1 MQGRAKIWFGVALGA
16 VFATPVLGQSA
27 NEIEQTADKNPNRID
42 ITGPVSAPRCTTAR
56 PQGFFHSGLRPHF
69 KKGLAVVHLGAETG
83 KPFRVH
89 SLAKDR
95 KHRIWRGD
103 MILWSGGSGG
113 VGRVC

>member
-1 MQGRAKIWFGVALGA
+1 MAAVTHVTTLACVAQLLGEDLELLEGHCQ
-16 VFATPVLGQSA
+16 V
-27 NEIEQTADKNPNRID
+27 
-42 ITGPVSAPRCTTAR
+42 VSGDLRDGCFRC
-56 PQGFFHSGLRPHF
+56 LM
-69 KKGLAVVHLGAETG
+69 